1 MNKTKIVQMKTIK
14 QQITSNEQK
23 SIIDTK
29 KFK

>member
-23 SIIDTK
+23 SIIDTT

>member
-23 SIIDTK
+23 SIIDTTN
-29 KFK
+29 FK